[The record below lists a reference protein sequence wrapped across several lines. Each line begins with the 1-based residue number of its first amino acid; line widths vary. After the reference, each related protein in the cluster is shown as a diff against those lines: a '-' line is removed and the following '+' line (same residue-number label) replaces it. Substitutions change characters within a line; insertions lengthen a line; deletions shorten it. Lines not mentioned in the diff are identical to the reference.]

1 MKKLLKKLPIA
12 SLVILQFCFL
22 CFFCRCK
29 GTLFL
34 LGIITICILI
44 HFLLTN
50 TNKTFEIRQEE
61 IYELVHDM
69 KTPATAE
76 LRMNELF
83 LKESFGKL
91 DETQKEI
98 IMQMKNASSFLL
110 TLINDIITLCREE
123 HNNIKYEF
131 ERFDINKVIFSCIE
145 ESRYIASEKRCTI
158 VFDYSQEET
167 FVYGA
172 KLEIM
177 RVIINLLTN
186 AVKYSHKD
194 KVITVTSKVENG
206 KCLFNVHNF
215 GDYIAPEDSKNIFKK
230 YKSLNKTGTG
240 LGLYIC
246 DLILQKHNCK
256 MLVTSEKENGNT
268 FGFNL
273 NLSEKIPALK

>member
-12 SLVILQFCFL
+12 SLVILQFCLL
-22 CFFCRCK
+22 CFFCHCK

-34 LGIITICILI
+34 LGLITICILT

-76 LRMNELF
+76 LRMNELL

-123 HNNIKYEF
+123 HDNIKYEF
-131 ERFDINKVIFSCIE
+131 ERFDINKVISSCIE

-158 VFDYSQEET
+158 VFNCSQEET

-206 KCLFNVHNF
+206 KCLFDVHSF
-215 GDYIAPEDSKNIFKK
+215 GDYIAPEDIKNIFKK

-246 DLILQKHNCK
+246 DLILQRHNCK
-256 MLVTSEKENGNT
+256 MLVTSEKGNGNT